1 VSTEAVDNLDSEEG
15 WQQLRRELDDIG
27 ISRRVMSQNRE
38 FIVQW
43 FKDALA
49 RGLLDER
56 RQNPPIPEVQSAP
69 EVQSLPDVREVPI
82 MVKSLCSKDLII
94 HISLESKGLD
104 LKDKIQDRDGTPQ
117 SHQYLFLKG
126 LNGRPIP
133 EGSILRDC
141 GVREGSK
148 IEVLFPI
155 WHDRRL

>member
-56 RQNPPIPEVQSAP
+56 RQNPPIPEVQS
-69 EVQSLPDVREVPI
+69 LPDVREVPI
-82 MVKSLCSKDLII
+82 MVKGVYSNDLII
-94 HISLESKGLD
+94 HISLGSKGLD
-104 LKDKIQDRDGTPQ
+104 LKDKIWDRDGTPQ